1 MQKQQSAESCC
12 KINVPPRQLW
22 GMIMKINIKTKR
34 TVSYHSLP
42 SKSNSNSV
50 LPKKE
55 ADCVVYLKVSQIDF
69 TNAKQLLDLMAG
81 EKKTWGFFVLFAV
94 ILLWYFFIIQRATAF
109 IIQMFSTIISALA
122 LSPLAWITLLRHLWV
137 LHGVAE
143 NQPRPDLTGYWN
155 GAEWTLVRGDTQNG
169 ITPNQFH
176 LM

>member
-1 MQKQQSAESCC
+1 
-12 KINVPPRQLW
+12 
-22 GMIMKINIKTKR
+22 
-34 TVSYHSLP
+34 
-42 SKSNSNSV
+42 
-50 LPKKE
+50 
-55 ADCVVYLKVSQIDF
+55 
-69 TNAKQLLDLMAG
+69 MAG

-155 GAEWTLVRGDTQNG
+155 WAEWTLVRGDTQNG

-176 LM
+176 LTVVQTNKKQSYVFVYKVDTYNAESTKERNQLNRIFLSVVFKGFLWRTKRGRRA